1 VRKTPIF
8 VGKDRKP
15 VQVDIIAGNSHF
27 LDGSFFNF
35 NRGNGIGQAIE
46 IVLMTFSVAA
56 PNANATR
63 RLQAYRPD
71 TTGISLPI
79 TERKIIA
86 GFDEASACLAI
97 TESS

>member
-46 IVLMTFSVAA
+46 IVLDDILGRGA
-56 PNANATR
+56 
-63 RLQAYRPD
+63 
-71 TTGISLPI
+71 
-79 TERKIIA
+79 
-86 GFDEASACLAI
+86 
-97 TESS
+97 